1 MAAYFEPHDTVR
13 LQWSLGPKIAV
24 IIMRKREA
32 HYALGLAFL
41 FLTVGGYTT
50 IHHEMWRDEIQAW
63 LLARDSASVFELF
76 AHLKY
81 EGHPGLWH
89 LFLMPLSRMTH
100 APVIMQVFHLLITGV
115 TVYLF
120 VRYAPFSGLQK
131 FLFCFGYF
139 VLYEYGVIARNYAF
153 GLLLI
158 IVFCVLFRERYRRF
172 IWIGCVLFLLAH
184 TSVHALILTLAIG
197 FALCCEY
204 LCRNWL
210 SEPLVQEIAAIDDKK
225 PIWIG
230 FALIGI
236 GIITAVLQLNP
247 PPDTGF
253 AVEWK
258 FTYDPEELSKVI
270 HLISRAYL
278 PIPEFSLNFWNK
290 HQLETYSFFQSIQI
304 PFCFL
309 LILCSVQVLLKRPT
323 ALLIYLVAT
332 FGLLAFFYVKY
343 YGSMRHH
350 GFLFITLLMTG
361 WIYRDCPEISL
372 PFKRLNVLPQRLF
385 SSFFTFIFIFHFIGG
400 MTAVA
405 LEDRYVFSYGKQ
417 VAEYISEENKQ
428 DMVMVGEIDYAA
440 STIVGYLEKDEIY
453 YVHGSRF
460 GSFVRWDDVR
470 IPDIDIPDAQVIEE
484 ANTLRT
490 QVSQDILIIMNRPL
504 EPSLITQHNLTLLTQ
519 FTGSIVDDEGFYLY
533 LMGAP

>member
-1 MAAYFEPHDTVR
+1 
-13 LQWSLGPKIAV
+13 
-24 IIMRKREA
+24 MRIKET

-41 FLTVGGYTT
+41 FLAVGAYTT
-50 IHHEMWRDEIQAW
+50 SNHEMWRDEIQAW

-89 LFLMPLSRMTH
+89 LYLMPLTRITH
-100 APVIMQVFHLLITGV
+100 SPVIMQVFHLLITVV

-120 VRYAPFSGLQK
+120 VRYAPFNRFQK

-158 IVFCVLFRERYRRF
+158 TVFCILFSERYRRF
-172 IWIGCVLFLLAH
+172 IWMGCVLFLLAH

-204 LCRNWL
+204 VYRSRL
-210 SEPLVQEIAAIDDKK
+210 SEPLAHEIASIDDKK
-225 PIWIG
+225 TIWIG
-230 FALIGI
+230 FALISI

-258 FTYDPEELSKVI
+258 FAYESEELKKVI

-290 HQLETYSFFQSIQI
+290 HQLETYSLFQAIQI
-304 PFCFL
+304 PFCCL
-309 LILCSVQVLLKRPT
+309 LILCSVLLLLKRPT

-332 FGLLAFFYVKY
+332 FGLLSFFYVKY

-350 GFLFITLLMTG
+350 GFLFISLLMTG
-361 WIYRDCPEISL
+361 WIYRDSPEITL
-372 PFKRLNVLPQRLF
+372 PFKSLNTLPQRLF
-385 SSFFTFIFIFHFIGG
+385 SAFFTFIFICHFIGG

-405 LEDRYVFSYGKQ
+405 LEDRYIFSYGKQ
-417 VAEYISEENKQ
+417 VAEYIKAEDKE
-428 DMVMVGEIDYAA
+428 DMTMIGEIDYAA

-470 IPDIDIPDAQVIEE
+470 MPDIDIPDAQVIEV

-504 EPSLITQHNLTLLTQ
+504 EPELITQHDLTLLTQ

-533 LMGAP
+533 LMLTP

>member
-1 MAAYFEPHDTVR
+1 
-13 LQWSLGPKIAV
+13 
-24 IIMRKREA
+24 MRIKET

-41 FLTVGGYTT
+41 FLLVGTYTT
-50 IHHEMWRDEIQAW
+50 SNHEMWRDEIQAW
-63 LLARDSASVFELF
+63 LLARDSSSVFELF

-89 LFLMPLSRMTH
+89 LYLMPLTRITH
-100 APVIMQVFHLLITGV
+100 SPVIMQVFHLLITVV

-120 VRYAPFSGLQK
+120 VRYAPFNRFQK

-139 VLYEYGVIARNYAF
+139 VLYEYGIIARNYAF

-158 IVFCVLFRERYRRF
+158 TVFCILFSERYRRF
-172 IWIGCVLFLLAH
+172 IWMGCVLFLLAH

-204 LCRNWL
+204 LCRSRL
-210 SEPLVQEIAAIDDKK
+210 SEPLAQEITAIDNKK
-225 PIWIG
+225 FIWIG

-236 GIITAVLQLNP
+236 GIITSVLQLNP

-258 FTYDPEELSKVI
+258 FVYESEELKKVI

-290 HQLETYSFFQSIQI
+290 HQLETYGIFQTIQI
-304 PFCFL
+304 PFCCL
-309 LILCSVQVLLKRPT
+309 LILCSVLLLLKRPT
-323 ALLIYLVAT
+323 ALLIYLIAT
-332 FGLLAFFYVKY
+332 FGLLVFFYVKY

-372 PFKRLNVLPQRLF
+372 PYKSLNTLPQRLF
-385 SSFFTFIFIFHFIGG
+385 SPFFTFILICHFIGG
-400 MTAVA
+400 MTAIV

-417 VAEYISEENKQ
+417 VAEYIRTEDKQ
-428 DMVMVGEIDYAA
+428 DMTMIGEIDYAA

-453 YVHGSRF
+453 YAHGSRF

-470 IPDIDIPDAQVIEE
+470 MPDIDISDAQVIEE

-504 EPSLITQHNLTLLTQ
+504 EPELITQHNLTLLTQ
-519 FTGSIVDDEGFYLY
+519 FTGSIVDDEGFHLY
-533 LMGAP
+533 LMLAP

>member
-1 MAAYFEPHDTVR
+1 
-13 LQWSLGPKIAV
+13 
-24 IIMRKREA
+24 MRNKET

-41 FLTVGGYTT
+41 FLAVGGYTT

-89 LFLMPLSRMTH
+89 LCLMPLTRITH
-100 APVIMQVFHLLITGV
+100 SPVIMQVFHLLITGV

-120 VRYAPFSGLQK
+120 ARYAPFNRFQK
-131 FLFCFGYF
+131 FLFCLGYF
-139 VLYEYGVIARNYAF
+139 VLYEYGILARNYGL

-158 IVFCVLFRERYRRF
+158 IVFCILFTERYRRF

-204 LCRNWL
+204 LCRNQF
-210 SEPLVQEIAAIDDKK
+210 SKPLAQEIAAIEDKK

-230 FALIGI
+230 FALISI
-236 GIITAVLQLNP
+236 GIITSVLQLNP
-247 PPDTGF
+247 PSDTGF
-253 AVEWK
+253 AVEWR
-258 FTYDPEELSKVI
+258 FAYESEELSKVI
-270 HLISRAYL
+270 HLISHAYL

-290 HQLETYSFFQSIQI
+290 HQLETYGFFQSIQI
-304 PFCFL
+304 PFCCL
-309 LILCSVQVLLKRPT
+309 LIFCSVLLLLKRPT

-350 GFLFITLLMTG
+350 GFLFITFLMTV
-361 WIYRDCPEISL
+361 WIHRDCSEISL
-372 PFKRLNVLPQRLF
+372 PFKRLNGLPQRLF
-385 SSFFTFIFIFHFIGG
+385 SPFFTFILICNFLGG

-405 LEDRYVFSYGKQ
+405 LEDRHVFSYGKK
-417 VAEYISEENKQ
+417 VAEYISEKDMQ
-428 DMVMVGEIDYAA
+428 DMTMIGEIDYAA

-453 YVHGSRF
+453 YVHGRRF

-470 IPDIDIPDAQVIEE
+470 MPDVDIPDVQVVEE
-484 ANTLRT
+484 ANILRNQT
-490 QVSQDILIIMNRPL
+490 SQDILIIMNRAL
-504 EPSLITQHNLTLLTQ
+504 DSKLITEHNLTFLTQ

-533 LMGAP
+533 LILAP